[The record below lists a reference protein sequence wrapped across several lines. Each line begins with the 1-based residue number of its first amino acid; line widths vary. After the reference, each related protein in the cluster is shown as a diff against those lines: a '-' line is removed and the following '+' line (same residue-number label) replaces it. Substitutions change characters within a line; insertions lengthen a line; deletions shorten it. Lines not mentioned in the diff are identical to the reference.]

1 MRRLLLPKIK
11 KDLHR
16 KIILLTGPRQCGK
29 TTLAK
34 MTDAHYEYFNY
45 DDVDQ
50 RLAIHKKKWD
60 RTKSVLILGEIH
72 KMPQWKRWLKG
83 VYDTEGLHPPIVV
96 TGSAKLDTYRKV
108 GDSLAGRYFQFH
120 VHPFDL
126 KEILKEEPK
135 RNAEKTLDR
144 LLEVGG
150 FPEPFL
156 VEEAGYY
163 QRWQKSHL
171 DIILKQDLIDLESV
185 QNIVQIQT
193 LIQLLKKRV
202 GSPLSYSSLAEDLQ
216 CSDKTVKRW
225 LTLLE
230 NMYVIFKVVP
240 YHKNIARALLKQPK
254 YYFYD
259 TGQVDGDEGVRLENL
274 TACALLKEIQYQS
287 DALGCDW
294 QLFYLRNK
302 MKQEVDFLITDGE
315 KKHIMIEVKL
325 GDENPSGAF
334 FTFTRQF
341 KGTVTQIQIVKNLH
355 KEYSYPKGVLVKKA
369 SSWLAKMIL

>member
-1 MRRLLLPKIK
+1 MRRLLLPIIE
-11 KDLHR
+11 KDLSR
-16 KIILLTGPRQCGK
+16 KIVLLTGPRQCGK

-34 MTDAHYEYFNY
+34 MTDADHEYLNY

-60 RTKSVLILGEIH
+60 RSKSVLILDEIH

-83 VYDTEGLHPPIVV
+83 LYDTEGLHPPIVV

-108 GDSLAGRYFQFH
+108 GDSLAGRYFQFR

-126 KEILKEEPK
+126 KEILKEEPR
-135 RNAEKTLDR
+135 RNAEKTLER

-156 VEEAGYY
+156 VNEVGYY
-163 QRWQKSHL
+163 QRWQKTHL
-171 DIILKQDLIDLESV
+171 DIILKQDLVDLESM
-185 QNIVQIQT
+185 QNVVQIQT

-202 GSPLSYSSLAEDLQ
+202 GSPLSYTSLAEDLQ

-225 LTLLE
+225 LMLLE
-230 NMYVIFKVVP
+230 NMYVVFKIVP

-259 TGQVDGDEGVRLENL
+259 TGQVDGDAGVRLENL
-274 TACALLKEIQYQS
+274 TACALLKEIQFQT
-287 DALGCDW
+287 DALGRDL

-302 MKQEVDFLITDGE
+302 MKQEIDFLVTDG
-315 KKHIMIEVKL
+315 KQKHTMIEVKL
-325 GDENPSGAF
+325 GDENPSAAF
-334 FTFTRQF
+334 SAFAKQF
-341 KGTVTQIQIVKNLH
+341 PNTVTQIQIVKNLA
-355 KEYSYPKGVLVKKA
+355 KEYSCPKGIVVKKA
-369 SSWLAKMIL
+369 SAWLTNIPL